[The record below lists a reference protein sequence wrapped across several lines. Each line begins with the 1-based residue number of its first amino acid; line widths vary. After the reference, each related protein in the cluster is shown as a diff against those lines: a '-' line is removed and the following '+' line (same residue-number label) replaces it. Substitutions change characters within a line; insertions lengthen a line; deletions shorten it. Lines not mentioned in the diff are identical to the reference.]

1 MKTAY
6 LADQRR
12 RGDGSDPFL
21 EADRRETARQEAAA
35 KRVHPTLHLPV
46 NSQPSAQV
54 GGSFTNTATGA
65 LVAPQ
70 TSAVTSASSGGGLSL
85 FSTPSSAPASSM
97 SSSLFATPATSA
109 SASSLF
115 GSGVSPQMSSSSLFA
130 ASTLSLF
137 GSTVPSFGSTTSAG
151 ASLFST
157 PFASGILIL
166 FSFKF
171 QYLQLQSNGH
181 FILSDKKE
189 KNWQFFFLVIVFFFL
204 FTTGWKHSILLSGL
218 FQAGVHFIHAVFWLA
233 IYTNSVWINT
243 NNLSFI

>member
-137 GSTVPSFGSTTSAG
+137 GSTVPSFGATTSAG

-171 QYLQLQSNGH
+171 Q
-181 FILSDKKE
+181 
-189 KNWQFFFLVIVFFFL
+189 
-204 FTTGWKHSILLSGL
+204 
-218 FQAGVHFIHAVFWLA
+218 
-233 IYTNSVWINT
+233 
-243 NNLSFI
+243 